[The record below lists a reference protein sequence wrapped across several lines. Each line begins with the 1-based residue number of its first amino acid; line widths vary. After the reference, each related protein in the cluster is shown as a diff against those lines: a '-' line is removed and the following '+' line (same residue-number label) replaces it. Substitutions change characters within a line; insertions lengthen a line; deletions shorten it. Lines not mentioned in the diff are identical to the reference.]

1 MVWVAVHV
9 IDLVLWCIIAFS
21 VGYIFFYAITYALGQ
36 LLIIKRG
43 PTSDD
48 IRQKKYLVIFPA
60 YGEDKV
66 ILHTVKSFLLQ
77 HYPHDKYS
85 VVVVSDHM
93 LKETNTELSKLPIT
107 LLQPQFEN
115 SSKAKALQFAIDN
128 IHDNFDNIVIL
139 DADNIV
145 QPDFLEKLNEICN
158 QGFSAIQCHRCAK
171 NAENQI
177 AQLDGISEEI
187 NNSLFRKGHNNIGLS
202 SALIGSG
209 MCFDYLWFKAHVH
222 LLSTAGEDRE
232 IEKMLLIEHIYI
244 KYVEDIDV
252 FDEKVGNEDNFQ
264 LQRQRWMSAQLN
276 CLLSMMKNLPT
287 SIVHLNV
294 NYIDK
299 TIQQMLIP
307 RSMLLVGTFVW
318 ALLMSVFEMS
328 WAYKWW
334 GLFAL
339 TSLSLWIA
347 IPRKMRNG
355 GLAQLITHLPRLTW
369 RMMSNIRH
377 IDSENREFI
386 HTSHE

>member
-9 IDLVLWCIIAFS
+9 IDIILWCIIAFS

>member
-9 IDLVLWCIIAFS
+9 IDIVLWCIIAFS

-355 GLAQLITHLPRLTW
+355 GLALLITHLPRLTW

>member
-9 IDLVLWCIIAFS
+9 IDIVLWCIIAFS

-36 LLIIKRG
+36 LLIIKRE

-107 LLQPQFEN
+107 LLQPRFEN

>member
-9 IDLVLWCIIAFS
+9 IDIVLWCIIAFS

-187 NNSLFRKGHNNIGLS
+187 NSSLFRKGHNNIGLS

-209 MCFDYLWFKAHVH
+209 MCFDNLWFKAHVH

>member
-9 IDLVLWCIIAFS
+9 IDIVLWCIIAFS

-36 LLIIKRG
+36 LLIIKRE

-334 GLFAL
+334 VLFAM

>member
-1 MVWVAVHV
+1 MVWVAVHI
-9 IDLVLWCIIAFS
+9 IDIVLWCIIAFS

-36 LLIIKRG
+36 LLIIKRE

-307 RSMLLVGTFVW
+307 RSMLLVVTFVW

>member
-1 MVWVAVHV
+1 MVWVAVHI
-9 IDLVLWCIIAFS
+9 IDIVLWCIIAFS

-36 LLIIKRG
+36 LLIIKRE

>member
-9 IDLVLWCIIAFS
+9 IDIVLWCIIAFS

-36 LLIIKRG
+36 LLIIKRE

-232 IEKMLLIEHIYI
+232 IEKMLLSEHIYI

>member
-9 IDLVLWCIIAFS
+9 IDIVLWCIIAFS
-21 VGYIFFYAITYALGQ
+21 VGYIFFYAITYVLGQ
-36 LLIIKRG
+36 LLIIKRE
-43 PTSDD
+43 PNSDD

>member
-1 MVWVAVHV
+1 MVWVAVHI
-9 IDLVLWCIIAFS
+9 IDIVLWCIIAFS

-36 LLIIKRG
+36 LLIIKRE

-128 IHDNFDNIVIL
+128 IYDNFDNIVIL

>member
-1 MVWVAVHV
+1 MVWVAVHI
-9 IDLVLWCIIAFS
+9 IDIVLWCIIAFS

-36 LLIIKRG
+36 LLIIKRE

-347 IPRKMRNG
+347 IPRKMRNS

>member
-1 MVWVAVHV
+1 MVWVAVHI
-9 IDLVLWCIIAFS
+9 IDIVLWCIIAFS
-21 VGYIFFYAITYALGQ
+21 VGYIFFYAITYVLGQ
-36 LLIIKRG
+36 LLIIKRE

>member
-9 IDLVLWCIIAFS
+9 IDIVLWCIIAFS

-48 IRQKKYLVIFPA
+48 IRQKKYLVIFTA

>member
-9 IDLVLWCIIAFS
+9 IDIVLWCIIAFS

-307 RSMLLVGTFVW
+307 RSMLLVVTFVW

>member
-9 IDLVLWCIIAFS
+9 IDIVLWCIIAFS

-36 LLIIKRG
+36 LLIIKRE

-145 QPDFLEKLNEICN
+145 QPDFLERLNEICN

>member
-1 MVWVAVHV
+1 MVWVAVHI
-9 IDLVLWCIIAFS
+9 IDIVLWCIIAFS

-232 IEKMLLIEHIYI
+232 IEKILLIEHIYI

>member
-1 MVWVAVHV
+1 MVWVVVHV
-9 IDLVLWCIIAFS
+9 IDITLWCIAAFS

-36 LLIIKRG
+36 LLIIKRKLT
-43 PTSDD
+43 PDD

-139 DADNIV
+139 DADNVV

-264 LQRQRWMSAQLN
+264 RQRQRWMSAQFN
-276 CLLSMMKNLPT
+276 CLLSMMRNLPI
-287 SIVHLNV
+287 SIVQLNV

-334 GLFAL
+334 VLFAM

>member
-9 IDLVLWCIIAFS
+9 IDIVLWCIIAFS
-21 VGYIFFYAITYALGQ
+21 VGYIFFYAITYVLGQ
-36 LLIIKRG
+36 LLIIKRE

>member
-9 IDLVLWCIIAFS
+9 IDIVLWCIIAFS

-36 LLIIKRG
+36 LLIIKRE
-43 PTSDD
+43 PTPDD

>member
-9 IDLVLWCIIAFS
+9 IDIVLWCIIAFS

-36 LLIIKRG
+36 LLIIKRE

-369 RMMSNIRH
+369 RMMPNIRH
-377 IDSENREFI
+377 IDSENRELI

>member
-1 MVWVAVHV
+1 MT
-9 IDLVLWCIIAFS
+9 LYYGIAFS

>member
-1 MVWVAVHV
+1 MVWVAVHI
-9 IDLVLWCIIAFS
+9 IDIVLWCIIAFS

-36 LLIIKRG
+36 LLIIKRE

-355 GLAQLITHLPRLTW
+355 GLAQLITRLPRLTW

>member
-9 IDLVLWCIIAFS
+9 IDIVLWCIIAFS

-36 LLIIKRG
+36 LLIIKRE
-43 PTSDD
+43 PISDD

>member
-1 MVWVAVHV
+1 MVWVAVHI
-9 IDLVLWCIIAFS
+9 IDIVLWCIIAFS

-328 WAYKWW
+328 WAYKWR

>member
-9 IDLVLWCIIAFS
+9 IDIVLWCIIAFS

-107 LLQPQFEN
+107 LLQPQFDN

-139 DADNIV
+139 DADNVV

>member
-9 IDLVLWCIIAFS
+9 IDIVLWCIIAFS

-107 LLQPQFEN
+107 LLQPQFKN

>member
-9 IDLVLWCIIAFS
+9 IDIVLWCIIAFS

-276 CLLSMMKNLPT
+276 CLLSMMKNIPT

>member
-9 IDLVLWCIIAFS
+9 IDIVLWCIIAFS

-128 IHDNFDNIVIL
+128 IRDNFDNIVIL

-232 IEKMLLIEHIYI
+232 KEKKQMIEHIYI

>member
-9 IDLVLWCIIAFS
+9 IDIVLWCIIAFS

-36 LLIIKRG
+36 LLIIKRKLT
-43 PTSDD
+43 PDD

>member
-1 MVWVAVHV
+1 MVWVAVHI
-9 IDLVLWCIIAFS
+9 IDIVLWCIIAFS

-36 LLIIKRG
+36 LLIIKRE

-128 IHDNFDNIVIL
+128 IYDNFDNIVIL

-276 CLLSMMKNLPT
+276 CLLSMIKNLPT

>member
-9 IDLVLWCIIAFS
+9 IDIVLWCIIAFS

-36 LLIIKRG
+36 LLIIKRE

-107 LLQPQFEN
+107 LLQPQFKN

>member
-9 IDLVLWCIIAFS
+9 IDIVLWCIIAFS

-115 SSKAKALQFAIDN
+115 SSKAKALQVAIDN

>member
-9 IDLVLWCIIAFS
+9 IDIVLWCIIAFS
-21 VGYIFFYAITYALGQ
+21 VGYIFFYAITYVLGQ
-36 LLIIKRG
+36 LLIIKRE

-328 WAYKWW
+328 SAYKWW

>member
-1 MVWVAVHV
+1 MVWVAVHI
-9 IDLVLWCIIAFS
+9 IDIVLWCIIAFS

-36 LLIIKRG
+36 LLIITRG

>member
-9 IDLVLWCIIAFS
+9 IDIVLWCIIAFS

-36 LLIIKRG
+36 LLIINRG

>member
-9 IDLVLWCIIAFS
+9 IDIVLWCIIAFS

-36 LLIIKRG
+36 LLIIKRE

-60 YGEDKV
+60 YGEYKV

-202 SALIGSG
+202 SDLIGSG

>member
-9 IDLVLWCIIAFS
+9 IDIVLWCIIAFS

-187 NNSLFRKGHNNIGLS
+187 NNSLFLKGHNNIGLS

>member
-9 IDLVLWCIIAFS
+9 IDIVLWCIIAFS

-36 LLIIKRG
+36 LLIIKRE

-145 QPDFLEKLNEICN
+145 QPDFLEKLNEICY

>member
-1 MVWVAVHV
+1 MVWAAVHI
-9 IDLVLWCIIAFS
+9 IDIVLWCIIAFS

-36 LLIIKRG
+36 LLIIKRE

-145 QPDFLEKLNEICN
+145 QPDFLENLNEICN

>member
-9 IDLVLWCIIAFS
+9 IDIVLWCIIAFS

-202 SALIGSG
+202 AALIGSG